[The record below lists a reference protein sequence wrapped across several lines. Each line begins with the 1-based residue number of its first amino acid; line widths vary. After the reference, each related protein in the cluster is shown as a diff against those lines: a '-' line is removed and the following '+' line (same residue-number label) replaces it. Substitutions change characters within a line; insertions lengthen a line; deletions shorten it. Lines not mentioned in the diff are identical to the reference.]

1 MILPPKM
8 RPRFVRL
15 LPGVVVVG
23 TGLLVLN
30 ASGLVHNAYAQINQP
45 AIADAMAPPPAPGN
59 KDFAGDTAQAA
70 SASEV
75 DVLTSLSK
83 RRGELDA
90 REAQIQ
96 VQANILAATEA
107 RVDAKVAQLKSL
119 QGQIAGLLAQRDA
132 AQEKQLVSLVKT
144 YSAMKPKD
152 AARIFDSLSEAVLVP
167 VAGDMKSDVLAPVL
181 AAMNPEQA
189 QKLTIKL
196 ANKLTLPD
204 ASAAMAQAQAA
215 TGQPSGPAAP
225 SASAAPATPAPAVPA
240 AQPAATKAP
249 APAAKT
255 GG

>member
-8 RPRFVRL
+8 RPRSMRL
-15 LPGVVVVG
+15 LPSVVVVG
-23 TGLLVLN
+23 AGLLVLN

-59 KDFAGDTAQAA
+59 KDFAGDNAQIA

-90 REAQIQ
+90 REAKIQI
-96 VQANILAATEA
+96 QANILAATEA

-119 QGQIAGLLAQRDA
+119 QGQIAVLLGQRDA
-132 AQEKQLVSLVKT
+132 AQEKQLTSLVKT

-152 AARIFDSLSEAVLVP
+152 AARIFDSLNESVLVP
-167 VAGDMKSDVLAPVL
+167 VASDMKSDVLAPVL

-204 ASAAMAQAQAA
+204 ISGAVAQAQAA
-215 TGQPSGPAAP
+215 TSQP
-225 SASAAPATPAPAVPA
+225 ASVATGAAPATAAPAVPP
-240 AQPAATKAP
+240 AQPVAAKAP
-249 APAAKT
+249 APVAKT

>member
-15 LPGVVVVG
+15 LPSVVLVG

-30 ASGLVHNAYAQINQP
+30 ASGLVHNAYAQIDQP
-45 AIADAMAPPPAPGN
+45 ATADAMAPPPAPGN
-59 KDFAGDTAQAA
+59 KDFAGDNAQAA

-90 REAQIQ
+90 REAKIQ

-119 QGQIAGLLAQRDA
+119 QGQIAALLAQRDA
-132 AQEKQLVSLVKT
+132 AQEKQLASLVKT

-152 AARIFDSLSEAVLVP
+152 AARIFDSLNEAVLVP
-167 VAGDMKSDVLAPVL
+167 VAGEMKSDVLAPVL

-196 ANKLTLPD
+196 ANKLILPD
-204 ASAAMAQAQAA
+204 TSGAVAQAQAA
-215 TGQPSGPAAP
+215 TGQPADPAAP
-225 SASAAPATPAPAVPA
+225 AAGAPPAAPT
-240 AQPAATKAP
+240 AQPVASKAP

>member
-1 MILPPKM
+1 MNSPLKKGS
-8 RPRFVRL
+8 RLLRL
-15 LPGVVVVG
+15 LPSVVVVG
-23 TGLLVLN
+23 MGLLVLN
-30 ASGLVHNAYAQINQP
+30 ASGLIHDAYAGINQA
-45 AIADAMAPPPAPGN
+45 AIGAMAPPPAPAN
-59 KDFAGDTAQAA
+59 KDFAGDDAQVA

-107 RVDAKVAQLKSL
+107 RVDAKIAQLKSL
-119 QGQIAGLLAQRDA
+119 QSQISTLLVQRDA
-132 AQEKQLVSLVKT
+132 AQEKQFASLVKT

-152 AARIFDSLSEAVLVP
+152 AARIFDSLSDQVLIP
-167 VAGDMKSDVLAPVL
+167 VAADMKSDVLAPVL

-189 QKLTIKL
+189 QKLTVRL

-204 ASAAMAQAQAA
+204 TNGAAAPASPAPSVPSQPAAVPAGQAA
-215 TGQPSGPAAP
+215 NATPAAP
-225 SASAAPATPAPAVPA
+225 
-240 AQPAATKAP
+240 
-249 APAAKT
+249 PAAKPPAPVAAPKA